1 MKKTAAFTVL
11 SFLPAFAFA
20 QNFNG
25 NFITTV
31 VNFLGTIV
39 HFAFPFLTA
48 IAVIVFIVEII
59 RYIYSKPDDKKTNAK
74 GLLYSV
80 LALFIVL
87 SIFGIITILQ
97 NITGTSG
104 INQVQGQQIPGVAGF

>member
-1 MKKTAAFTVL
+1 MKKTAAFTIL
-11 SFLPAFAFA
+11 SILPGFAFA
-20 QNFNG
+20 QTFNG

-48 IAVIVFIVEII
+48 IAVIVFIVEVIK
-59 RYIYSKPDDKKTNAK
+59 YIYSTPEKKKESAK

-80 LALFIVL
+80 IALFLVL
-87 SIFGIITILQ
+87 SIFGIIDILQ
-97 NITGTSG
+97 NISGTGG
-104 INQVQGQQIPGVAGF
+104 INQVQGQQIPGVSGF

>member
-1 MKKTAAFTVL
+1 MKKTAAFSIL

-31 VNFLGTIV
+31 INFLGTIV

-48 IAVIVFIVEII
+48 VAVIVFVVELILFI
-59 RYIYSKPDDKKTNAK
+59 RATPDKKATAQK
-74 GLLYSV
+74 GVLMSV
-80 LALFIVL
+80 LALFLIL

-97 NITGTSG
+97 NITGTGG
-104 INQVQGQQIPGVAGF
+104 INQVQQQQIPGVQGF